1 MKGNARIISVDVFRG
16 LTVMMMT
23 LVNNPGDWG
32 HIYAPLEHAAWHG
45 WTPTDL
51 VFPFFLFIVGVS
63 VVLANPNREAH
74 GMKIATRTMRIFLLG
89 LSLSFFSK
97 IHVGDWEG
105 APLLAVRLVYTALV
119 FALLVGNYAVKKQ
132 FYVALGLLV
141 FSLFLCF
148 SGLEAFASVR
158 IPGVLQR
165 IALVYAGVSCLYLFC
180 SPRVLWVIF
189 IAILWVYWALMALV
203 PVPGIGPANVEVG
216 TNLAAWLD
224 NYLLPG
230 HLWITSKTWDPEGV
244 LSTLPA
250 LGTGILGVLV
260 GQMLWS
266 GGAKELKKVVFLGVI
281 LLLLSGAWNTVF
293 PINKSLWTSSYVLL
307 SGGVAMLFLA
317 GFYHWIEVKGARKGI
332 KAFQLFG
339 ANPMLVFFFSGII
352 PRAFNMIKIEEKG
365 LIAWLN
371 THGIQVFFT
380 DPYVASLAGALVYL
394 LIWGIILVIFD
405 RKKLIFKV

>member
-1 MKGNARIISVDVFRG
+1 
-16 LTVMMMT
+16 MMMT

-63 VVLANPNREAH
+63 VVLANPTKDCNS
-74 GMKIATRTMRIFLLG
+74 MKIATRTMRIFLLG

-105 APLLAVRLVYTALV
+105 APLLAIRLVYTALI
-119 FALLVGNYAVKKQ
+119 FALLVGNYPLKKQ
-132 FYVALGLLV
+132 FYVALGLLI

-148 SGLEAFASVR
+148 SGMEAFATVR

-165 IALVYAGVSCLYLFC
+165 IALVYAGTSFLYLSC
-180 SPRVLWVIF
+180 SSRVLWGIF
-189 IAILWVYWALMALV
+189 GLILLAYWGLMALV
-203 PVPGIGPANVEVG
+203 PVPGVGPANVEVG

-266 GGAKELKKVVFLGVI
+266 GGAKELKKVAILGGLFLIIGIVW
-281 LLLLSGAWNTVF
+281 SPVF

-307 SGGVAMLFLA
+307 AGGFAMLFLE
-317 GFYHWIEVKGARKGI
+317 GFYYWIEVRYGRKGI
-332 KAFQLFG
+332 KLFQLFG

-352 PRAFNMIKIEEKG
+352 PRALNMIKIEDKG

-371 THGIQVFFT
+371 VQGIQVFFK
-380 DPYVASLAGALVYL
+380 DPYLASLVGALVYL
-394 LIWGIILVIFD
+394 FIWGIILVLFD

>member
-1 MKGNARIISVDVFRG
+1 MKGNTRILSVDVFRG

-63 VVLANPNREAH
+63 VVLANPTKDRNS
-74 GMKIATRTMRIFLLG
+74 MKIATRTMRIFLLG

-105 APLLAVRLVYTALV
+105 APLLAIRLVYTALI
-119 FALLVGNYAVKKQ
+119 FALLVGNYPLKKQ
-132 FYVALGLLV
+132 FYVALGLLI

-148 SGLEAFASVR
+148 SGMEAFATVR

-165 IALVYAGVSCLYLFC
+165 IALVYAGSSFLYLSC
-180 SPRVLWVIF
+180 SSRVLWGIF
-189 IAILWVYWALMALV
+189 GLILLAYWGLMALV
-203 PVPGIGPANVEVG
+203 PVPSVGPANVEVG

-266 GGAKELKKVVFLGVI
+266 GGAKELKKVAILGGLFLIIGIVW
-281 LLLLSGAWNTVF
+281 SPVF

-307 SGGVAMLFLA
+307 AGGFAMLFLA
-317 GFYHWIEVKGARKGI
+317 GFYYWIEVRGGRKGI
-332 KAFQLFG
+332 KLFQLFG

-352 PRAFNMIKIEEKG
+352 PRALNMIKIEDKG

-371 THGIQVFFT
+371 VQGIQVFFK
-380 DPYVASLAGALVYL
+380 DPYLASLAGALVYL
-394 LIWGIILVIFD
+394 FIWGIILVLFD

>member
-1 MKGNARIISVDVFRG
+1 
-16 LTVMMMT
+16 MT

-63 VVLANPNREAH
+63 VVLANPTKDCNS
-74 GMKIATRTMRIFLLG
+74 MKIATRTMRIFLLG

-105 APLLAVRLVYTALV
+105 APLLAIRLVYTALI
-119 FALLVGNYAVKKQ
+119 FALLVGNYPLKKQ
-132 FYVALGLLV
+132 FYVALGLLI

-148 SGLEAFASVR
+148 SGMEAFATVR

-165 IALVYAGVSCLYLFC
+165 IALVYAGTSFLYLSC
-180 SPRVLWVIF
+180 SSRVLWGIF
-189 IAILWVYWALMALV
+189 GLILLAYWGLMALV
-203 PVPGIGPANVEVG
+203 PVPGVGPANVEVG

-266 GGAKELKKVVFLGVI
+266 GGAKELKKVAILGGLFLIIGIVW
-281 LLLLSGAWNTVF
+281 SPVF

-307 SGGVAMLFLA
+307 AGGFAMLFLA
-317 GFYHWIEVKGARKGI
+317 GFYYWIEVRDGRKGI
-332 KAFQLFG
+332 KLFQLFG

-352 PRAFNMIKIEEKG
+352 PRALNMIKIEDKG

-371 THGIQVFFT
+371 VQGIQVFFK
-380 DPYVASLAGALVYL
+380 DPYLASLVGALVYL
-394 LIWGIILVIFD
+394 FIWGIILVLFD

>member
-1 MKGNARIISVDVFRG
+1 
-16 LTVMMMT
+16 
-23 LVNNPGDWG
+23 
-32 HIYAPLEHAAWHG
+32 
-45 WTPTDL
+45 
-51 VFPFFLFIVGVS
+51 
-63 VVLANPNREAH
+63 
-74 GMKIATRTMRIFLLG
+74 
-89 LSLSFFSK
+89 
-97 IHVGDWEG
+97 
-105 APLLAVRLVYTALV
+105 
-119 FALLVGNYAVKKQ
+119 
-132 FYVALGLLV
+132 
-141 FSLFLCF
+141 
-148 SGLEAFASVR
+148 LEAFASVR

-307 SGGVAMLFLA
+307 SGGFAMLFLA

>member
-1 MKGNARIISVDVFRG
+1 VLWSIFIS
-16 LTVMMMT
+16 
-23 LVNNPGDWG
+23 
-32 HIYAPLEHAAWHG
+32 I
-45 WTPTDL
+45 
-51 VFPFFLFIVGVS
+51 
-63 VVLANPNREAH
+63 
-74 GMKIATRTMRIFLLG
+74 
-89 LSLSFFSK
+89 
-97 IHVGDWEG
+97 
-105 APLLAVRLVYTALV
+105 LLAD
-119 FALLVGNYAVKKQ
+119 
-132 FYVALGLLV
+132 
-141 FSLFLCF
+141 
-148 SGLEAFASVR
+148 
-158 IPGVLQR
+158 
-165 IALVYAGVSCLYLFC
+165 
-180 SPRVLWVIF
+180 
-189 IAILWVYWALMALV
+189 WALMALV
-203 PVPGIGPANVEVG
+203 PVPGVGPANVEVG

-224 NYLLPG
+224 NFLLPG

-260 GQMLWS
+260 GQMLWT
-266 GGAKELKKVVFLGVI
+266 GGAKELKKVAFLGVI
-281 LLLLSGAWNTVF
+281 LLLLAGAWNTVF

-307 SGGVAMLFLA
+307 SGGFAMLFLA
-317 GFYHWIEVKGARKGI
+317 GFYHWIEVKGERKGI
-332 KAFQLFG
+332 KVFQLFG

>member
-1 MKGNARIISVDVFRG
+1 MKGNTRILSVDVFRG

-63 VVLANPNREAH
+63 VVLANPTKDRNS
-74 GMKIATRTMRIFLLG
+74 MKIATRTMRIFLLG

-105 APLLAVRLVYTALV
+105 APLLAIRLVYTALV
-119 FALLVGNYAVKKQ
+119 FALLVGNYPLKKQ
-132 FYVALGLLV
+132 FYVALGLLI

-148 SGLEAFASVR
+148 SGMEAFATVR

-165 IALVYAGVSCLYLFC
+165 IALVYAGTSCLYLCC
-180 SPRVLWVIF
+180 SSRVLWGIF
-189 IAILWVYWALMALV
+189 MFILLLYWGLMALV
-203 PVPGIGPANVEVG
+203 PVPGVGPANVEVG

-230 HLWITSKTWDPEGV
+230 HLWITSKTWDPEGI

-250 LGTGILGVLV
+250 MGTGILGVLV

-266 GGAKELKKVVFLGVI
+266 GGAKELKKVALLGGLFLIIGLVWSHI
-281 LLLLSGAWNTVF
+281 F

-307 SGGVAMLFLA
+307 AGGFAMLFLA
-317 GFYHWIEVKGARKGI
+317 GIYYWIEVRGERKGI
-332 KAFQLFG
+332 KLFQLFG

-352 PRAFNMIKIEEKG
+352 PRALNMIKIEEKG

-371 THGIQVFFT
+371 VQGIQVFFK
-380 DPYVASLAGALVYL
+380 DPYLASLAGALVYL
-394 LIWGIILVIFD
+394 FIWGIILVLFD